1 MAAEAVILSEAIGSA
16 RVLERLGEFRV
27 ALGPFAASKAACE
40 FHELYAG
47 VMAQNSSV
55 N

>member
-1 MAAEAVILSEAIGSA
+1 MLSEAISSA

-27 ALGPFAASKAACE
+27 ALGPFAASKATCE

-47 VMAQNSSV
+47 VIAQHSSV